1 MSAAFASLHPKIQE
15 AIWGQRWGELRPLQ
29 VETIR
34 AVLDTEDHLVLAAA
48 TASGKTEAAFLPILS
63 RVASAPANS
72 VEVLYISP
80 LKALINDQF
89 RRLEDLCAHAEI
101 PVHRWHGDVNAA
113 EKARLRQSP
122 SGVLLI
128 TPESLESQFINY
140 DRHLRRLY
148 AHLRFVVID
157 ELHAFLDN
165 VRGIHLRSLLARLA
179 IATNTHPRKIGLSAT
194 IGDFAPARTFL
205 CAEAPETVRILQ
217 DQTQGKE
224 LRVGLKAYLDNR
236 EAGEEPVNGTDANN
250 QGSGLAAIAADV
262 AQRFRD
268 GSNLVFCNSRRQ
280 TELLADKLRAQ
291 AEREH
296 WPRNP
301 FVLHHG
307 SLSRDLRLETEHE
320 LKSGQPVTAICT
332 STLEMGIDLGAVRA
346 VGQVG
351 PPWSVASLVQRLGRS
366 GRRDGEAQILRL
378 YTLDEPITQRSTLTN
393 RLFPELVRAIALLDL
408 HRERWLEPPEADR
421 HHFSTCVHQIL
432 SVLRQTGGA
441 TAAHLHDVL
450 CARGAFRKLTAGHF
464 ATLLRGLA
472 ARTLIEQIATG
483 ELILAPTG
491 ERIVESRDFYA
502 AFASQLEYSI
512 EHDGQPIGVLPQDS
526 IPLEGEFMLF
536 AGRRWRVGFIDHFAK
551 RVGVTPAK
559 GWKQPRFAG
568 GIGHLHPM
576 VAQRMRHILNDQA
589 GVTFLNPQAADYLA
603 KARQTFADARLGQT
617 DVVVG
622 IGGVE
627 WFPWQGG
634 RVLQTL
640 ELCAKADG
648 IKTERDDLCLR
659 YQKVSV
665 EGFAEHL
672 RRVAAGAFAESDLV
686 KLLRDFGRDRFD
698 EHVPE
703 TLLQT
708 AFVEEVLALPEAQ
721 AAARGSTANTF

>member
-1 MSAAFASLHPKIQE
+1 MSAAFTRLHPKIQE

-29 VETIR
+29 VETIG
-34 AVLDTEDHLVLAAA
+34 AVLDTDDHLVLAAA

-63 RVASAPANS
+63 QVAAAPAGS

-113 EKARLRQSP
+113 DKARLRQSP
-122 SGVLLI
+122 SGILLI

-157 ELHAFLDN
+157 ELHAFLNN

-179 IATNTHPRKIGLSAT
+179 IATDTHPRRIGLSAT

-205 CAEAPETVRILQ
+205 CAEAPERVRILQ

-224 LRVGLKAYLDNR
+224 LRVGLKAYLDDR
-236 EAGEEPVNGTDANN
+236 EAGDNPANN
-250 QGSGLAAIAADV
+250 TSATGLAAVAADV
-262 AQRFRD
+262 AQRFRAS
-268 GSNLVFCNSRRQ
+268 SNLVFCNSRRQ

-291 AEREH
+291 AERER

-307 SLSRDLRLETEHE
+307 SLSRDLRLETEHA

-378 YTLDEPITQRSTLTN
+378 YTLDEPITQRSTLTD
-393 RLFPELVRAIALLDL
+393 RLFPELVRAISLLDL
-408 HRERWLEPPEADR
+408 HHERWLEPPEMER
-421 HHFSTCVHQIL
+421 YHFSTCIHQIL

-450 CARGAFRKLTAGHF
+450 CARGAFRKLTTAQF

-472 ARTLIEQIATG
+472 TRTLIEQIATG

-502 AFASQLEYSI
+502 AFASQLEYSV

-526 IPLEGEFMLF
+526 IPNEGEFMLF
-536 AGRRWRVGFIDHFAK
+536 AGRRWQVNFIDHFAK
-551 RVGVTPAK
+551 RVGVRPAK

-568 GIGHLHPM
+568 GIGHLHPA
-576 VAQRMRHILNDQA
+576 VAQRMKRLLTDQA
-589 GVTFLNPQAADYLA
+589 EITFLNPQATDYLA
-603 KARQTFADARLGQT
+603 KARQAFAAARLERT

-640 ELCAKADG
+640 ELCAKADK

-659 YQKVSV
+659 YQGVTF
-665 EGFAEHL
+665 EEFTEHR
-672 RRVAAGAFAESDLV
+672 RRVAAGAYNGAKLV
-686 KLLRDFGRDRFD
+686 EGLRNFWRDRFD

-708 AFVEEVLALPEAQ
+708 AFIEEVLALPEAQ
-721 AAARGSTANTF
+721 AAARETSETDR